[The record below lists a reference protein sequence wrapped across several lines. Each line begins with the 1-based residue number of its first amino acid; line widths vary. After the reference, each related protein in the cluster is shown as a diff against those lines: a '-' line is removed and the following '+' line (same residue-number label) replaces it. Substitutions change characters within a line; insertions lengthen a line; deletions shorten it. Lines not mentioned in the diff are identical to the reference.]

1 MTSRIIKTSIFAAL
15 LLSLSA
21 CSAEASSNGPERTTV
36 GVIELAVTHVCARE
50 SDSKCISLDG
60 EQLVLPSTFERAVV
74 DDATVAA
81 EQGPN
86 TVNVIFSDAG
96 TKIFREVTEEAAKA
110 GESARLLIKVD
121 GEIEAAVVVMETI
134 EDGHTLLDFTPK
146 TAQEV
151 IELIGRS

>member
-1 MTSRIIKTSIFAAL
+1 MNSRIIKTSIFAVL

-21 CSAEASSNGPERTTV
+21 CSVEGGSNGQERST
-36 GVIELAVTHVCARE
+36 GGAIELAVTPVCVGE

-60 EQLVLPSTFERAVV
+60 EQLVLPSTFERAIV
-74 DDATVAA
+74 DSAIVAA

-86 TVNVIFSDAG
+86 TVEVTFSDDG
-96 TKIFREVTEEAAKA
+96 TKIFRAVTEEAANA
-110 GESARLLIKVD
+110 GESARLLIKLD
-121 GEIEAAVVVMETI
+121 GEIEAAVVVQEAI
-134 EDGHTLLDFTPK
+134 EDGHTQLDFTPK